1 MIVDRNKKGPTNIE
15 IDLSGPEGN
24 AIVLWAYAK
33 NLGNQIYGPEKT
45 EEILKELRSLQ
56 YTDMILR
63 FDEYFGTVVTLYRE
77 GGRPNGQSK
86 KES

>member
-1 MIVDRNKKGPTNIE
+1 MILDRNKKRPTNIE

-24 AIVLWAYAK
+24 AVVLWAYTK

-45 EEILKELRSLQ
+45 EKILQELRKLK

-63 FDEYFGTVVTLYRE
+63 FDEYFGTIVTLYRE
-77 GGRPNGQSK
+77 GGRPDDIST
-86 KES
+86 KEN